1 MRPRHP
7 SGKFQELGG
16 QELEELIE
24 TDQPAKSPFAV
35 GVDDLTASVDEYEE
49 EPTVD
54 DVVPSHQ
61 PQGAQMGTPAPTPTP
76 GQGQELSTGPGL
88 AHEQTAQISS
98 DVLNGPH
105 SIDLE
110 MSEPRVENINVL
122 ETAAIRKDPRPLAR
136 HRAVTPD
143 PQSEPQA
150 AAESARPRRRTD
162 SQEMV
167 DEMLGEMLGS
177 YRIISL
183 LGEGGMGRVYMA
195 EHVKLGRKVALKLLR
210 PEYAVKKDAVR
221 RFFQE
226 ARAVNKIGH
235 DNIVDITDLQELN
248 GGTFIIMEMLQGED
262 LSDLVRNADAP
273 MPLHRAMQIAT
284 QVCDALIAAHKTGV
298 VHRDLKPDNIF
309 IVNTATKR
317 DFVKLLDFGVAK
329 LFNEENDG
337 WQTAVG
343 SVIGT
348 PAYMSPEQ
356 ATGIP
361 VDHRSDIYSLGAI
374 MYELFTGHPVFR
386 AKSFGEFVVKHM
398 NDEPVPP
405 RDLANAPKI
414 PAALEMVILRCLEKP
429 PEKRYQSVEDLRDD
443 LSRATATVETAIKL
457 NPLAAAKAT
466 GQIKKKGKHRWV
478 ILPMGLAIAGM
489 AVLAFLLAS
498 GVFEGSGSE
507 RPEVLPS
514 TTTKV
519 NEPAKEDTDE
529 EPEDTEDTEDTE
541 EPAKAPE
548 KTDPTPI
555 KAPPVPPEKVAAKV
569 RPSVILRLHT
579 QPPGAEV
586 FRKDRPGKSLGKT
599 PLNLVLG
606 SPDEQFDVIF
616 RLKGYADHTE
626 SVSGQ
631 NTLVSVPLERRAKTP
646 RPEPV
651 VRLKTAPPDRKKVKR
666 PKKKA
671 GKPPA
676 KKKKTGKPAAAKKP
690 AKKARPT
697 KVKKKIKGN
706 EQLDPFAQ

>member
-1 MRPRHP
+1 M
-7 SGKFQELGG
+7 
-16 QELEELIE
+16 IE
-24 TDQPAKSPFAV
+24 TDQPAKNPFAV
-35 GVDDLTASVDEYEE
+35 GVEDLSASVDEYEE
-49 EPTVD
+49 EPTVAD
-54 DVVPSHQ
+54 DVIPSHQ
-61 PQGAQMGTPAPTPTP
+61 AAAPQVGAPAPTPP
-76 GQGQELSTGPGL
+76 PAHGQELSTGPGI
-88 AHEQTAQISS
+88 AHEKTAQIAS

-110 MSEPRVENINVL
+110 MSDPPVENINVL
-122 ETAAIRKDPRPLAR
+122 ETAAIRKNPRPSAR
-136 HRAVTPD
+136 HDAVTPD
-143 PQSEPQA
+143 PQDEPQA
-150 AAESARPRRRTD
+150 PARRPRRTD
-162 SQEMV
+162 SHEMV
-167 DEMLGEMLGS
+167 DEMLGEMFGS

-235 DNIVDITDLQELN
+235 DNIVDITDLQELEN
-248 GGTFIIMEMLQGED
+248 GTFIIMELLQGED

-309 IVNTATKR
+309 IVNTSTKR

-443 LSRATATVETAIKL
+443 LSRATATVETAIKQ
-457 NPLAAAKAT
+457 NPLMGAKAT
-466 GQIKKKGKHRWV
+466 GKIKKKGKHRWV
-478 ILPMGLAIAGM
+478 ILPMGLAITAM

-498 GVFEGSGSE
+498 GVFESNGTE

-514 TTTKV
+514 TAKAEAPASD
-519 NEPAKEDTDE
+519 EPDE
-529 EPEDTEDTEDTE
+529 EKDEKDEPDESDEPTGT
-541 EPAKAPE
+541 PAKAPE
-548 KTDPTPI
+548 KADPTPL
-555 KAPPVPPEKVAAKV
+555 KAPPVPPEKVAAKA

-579 QPPGAEV
+579 QPSGAEV

-606 SPDEQFDVIF
+606 SPDEEFDVVF

-626 SVSGQ
+626 RVSGQ
-631 NTLVSVPLERRAKTP
+631 NTLVSVPLEKRAGAP
-646 RPEPV
+646 LPEPV
-651 VRLKTAPPDRKKVKR
+651 VRLKTAPPTKKKTKR
-666 PKKKA
+666 PTKKKTA
-671 GKPPA
+671 KPAA
-676 KKKKTGKPAAAKKP
+676 KKKKTAKPAATKKP
-690 AKKARPT
+690 AKKPTPT
-697 KVKKKIKGN
+697 KVKKKKIKGN